1 VNLMADAPEHRPATR
16 VIDVGRGAS
25 GTSLN
30 PPIWPT
36 AVWQSD
42 GLEAAHRG
50 ATTIRSGQF
59 YGRYGNPTVRA
70 FEEAVAELERAGLPD
85 IDAMA
90 FGSGMG
96 AVTSTILALC
106 SAGSHVVAAR
116 QIYSGTL
123 AFLQGPAARFGI
135 ETTFVDSTQP
145 GALEAAVQP
154 GRTVLVIAETP
165 SNPRLELVDL
175 DEVGSIVGPFTMI
188 DSTFATPLG
197 QNPLAHGVD
206 LVLHSATKG
215 ISGHNDVT
223 LGVVA
228 GEADLIA
235 ELWSYGVLHGATASP
250 YDAHN
255 ALRGIRTLHV
265 RLAQQTGTAQRL
277 AEFLAE
283 HPAVSAV
290 HYPGLAGHPQHD
302 LAKRQMRE
310 FGSML
315 AFELRG
321 GRDAVASM
329 FTRMGVAR
337 CATSLGGTETLMTHP
352 ATTTAVSLTP
362 AEKDEAGVSEG
373 LVRVSVGLE
382 DPHDLIDDLSQALR

>member
-1 VNLMADAPEHRPATR
+1 MPHSPEHRPATR

-25 GTSLN
+25 GASLN
-30 PPIWPT
+30 APIWPT
-36 AVWQSD
+36 AVWESA
-42 GLEAAHRG
+42 GLDDAHRG
-50 ATTIRSGQF
+50 ATTVRSGTF

-70 FEEAVAELERAGLPD
+70 FEEAVADLEAGGQPD
-85 IDAMA
+85 IDAIA

-96 AVTSTILALC
+96 AVATTVLALC

-123 AFLQGPAARFGI
+123 AFLQGPAARLGI
-135 ETTFVDSTQP
+135 ETTYVDATQP
-145 GALEAAVQP
+145 GALAAAVQP
-154 GRTVLVIAETP
+154 GRTMLVVTETP
-165 SNPRLELVDL
+165 SNPLLELVDL
-175 DEVGSIVGPFTMI
+175 DEVGAIAGPFTVV

-235 ELWSYGVLHGATASP
+235 ELWSYGVLHGATPSP
-250 YDAHN
+250 YDAHS

-265 RLAQQTGTAQRL
+265 RLRQQATTAQRVAETL
-277 AEFLAE
+277 AD
-283 HPAVSAV
+283 HPAVAAV
-290 HYPGLAGHPQHD
+290 HYPGLATHPQHD

-310 FGSML
+310 FGSLM
-315 AFELRG
+315 AFDLVG
-321 GRDAVASM
+321 GREAVAAL
-329 FTRMGVAR
+329 FDRIGVAR
-337 CATSLGGTETLMTHP
+337 CATSLGGPETLVTHP
-352 ATTTAVSLTP
+352 ATTTAVSLTA
-362 AEKDEAGVSEG
+362 AEKQVAGVTDG
-373 LVRVSVGLE
+373 LVRMSVGLE
-382 DPHDLIDDLSQALR
+382 DADDLIQDLLAAL

>member
-1 VNLMADAPEHRPATR
+1 MAELREHRPATR
-16 VIDVGRGAS
+16 VIEVGRGPNGS
-25 GTSLN
+25 SLN
-30 PPIWPT
+30 APIWPT
-36 AVWQSD
+36 AVWESE
-42 GLEAAHRG
+42 GLEAAHRA
-50 ATTIRSGQF
+50 ATGRSTDF

-70 FEEAVAELERAGLPD
+70 FEQAVAELEGAE
-85 IDAMA
+85 DALA

-96 AVTSTILALC
+96 TLSSVILALC

-135 ETTFVDSTQP
+135 ETTIVDSTQP
-145 GALEAAVQP
+145 GALAAAVQP
-154 GRTVLVIAETP
+154 GRTVLVIVETP

-175 DEVGSIVGPFTMI
+175 DEVGAIAGPFTVV

-197 QNPLAHGVD
+197 QNPLTHGVD
-206 LVLHSATKG
+206 LVVHSATKG
-215 ISGHNDVT
+215 IGGHNDLT

-228 GEADLIA
+228 GEADLIN
-235 ELWSYGVLHGATASP
+235 ELWSYAVLHGATPSP
-250 YDAHN
+250 YDAAN
-255 ALRGIRTLHV
+255 ALRGVRTLHV
-265 RLAQQTGTAQRL
+265 RLAQQARTAHRL
-277 AEFLAE
+277 AEYLTD

-290 HYPGLAGHPQHD
+290 HYPGLPSHPQHD

-315 AFELRG
+315 AFELSG
-321 GRDAVASM
+321 GRDAVAALFDAM
-329 FTRMGVAR
+329 TVPR

-352 ATTTAVSLTP
+352 ATTTAVSLTDE
-362 AEKDEAGVSEG
+362 EKRVSGVTDG

-382 DPHDLIDDLSQALR
+382 DPDDLIADLAQALA

>member
-1 VNLMADAPEHRPATR
+1 M
-16 VIDVGRGAS
+16 
-25 GTSLN
+25 
-30 PPIWPT
+30 
-36 AVWQSD
+36 
-42 GLEAAHRG
+42 
-50 ATTIRSGQF
+50 
-59 YGRYGNPTVRA
+59 RA
-70 FEEAVAELERAGLPD
+70 FEDAIAELECAGLPD
-85 IDAMA
+85 IEALA
-90 FGSGMG
+90 FGSEMG

-106 SAGSHVVAAR
+106 SAGSHIVAAR
-116 QIYSGTL
+116 QIYTGTMT
-123 AFLQGPAARFGI
+123 FLQGPAARFGI
-135 ETTFVDSTQP
+135 ETTFVDGTQP
-145 GALEAAVQP
+145 GALQAAVQP
-154 GRTVLVIAETP
+154 GRTVLVIGETP

-175 DEVGSIVGPFTMI
+175 DEIGSIVGPFTMI

-215 ISGHNDVT
+215 VSGHNDVT

-265 RLAQQTGTAQRL
+265 RLAQQSATAQRL

-290 HYPGLAGHPQHD
+290 HYPGLASHPQHD

-315 AFELRG
+315 AFEVAG
-321 GRDAVASM
+321 GRDAVAALFS
-329 FTRMGVAR
+329 RMTVAR
-337 CATSLGGTETLMTHP
+337 CATSLGGTETLVTHP
-352 ATTTAVSLTP
+352 ATTTSVSLTP
-362 AEKDEAGVSEG
+362 AEKEAAGVTEG

-382 DPHDLIDDLSQALR
+382 DPDDLIDDLANALG

>member
-1 VNLMADAPEHRPATR
+1 MAQPPEHRPATR
-16 VIDVGRGAS
+16 VIEVGRDSNGS
-25 GTSLN
+25 SLN
-30 PPIWPT
+30 TPIWPT
-36 AVWQSD
+36 AVWESD
-42 GLEAAHRG
+42 GLDAAHRG
-50 ATTIRSGQF
+50 ATGRSPDF

-70 FEEAVAELERAGLPD
+70 FEQAIADLEGAE
-85 IDAMA
+85 DALA

-96 AVTSTILALC
+96 AITSLVLALC
-106 SAGSHVVAAR
+106 SSGSHVVAAR

-145 GALEAAVQP
+145 GALAAAVQP
-154 GRTVLVIAETP
+154 GRTVLVLVETP
-165 SNPRLELVDL
+165 SNPLLELVDL
-175 DEVGSIVGPFTMI
+175 DEVGAIAGPFTVV

-206 LVLHSATKG
+206 LVVHSATKG
-215 ISGHNDVT
+215 IGGHNDVT

-235 ELWSYGVLHGATASP
+235 ELWAYGVLHGATASP
-250 YDAHN
+250 YDASN
-255 ALRGIRTLHV
+255 ALRGMRTLAV
-265 RLAQQTGTAQRL
+265 RLAQQARTAQRL
-277 AEFLAE
+277 AEFLSD
-283 HPAVSAV
+283 HPAVTAV
-290 HYPGLAGHPQHD
+290 HYPGLANHPQHD

-315 AFELRG
+315 AFELDG
-321 GRDAVASM
+321 GRDAVCALLDAL
-329 FTRMGVAR
+329 RVAR

-352 ATTTAVSLTP
+352 ATTTSVSLTP
-362 AEKDEAGVSEG
+362 EEKRIAGVSEG

-382 DPHDLIDDLSQALR
+382 DADDLIADVSRALA